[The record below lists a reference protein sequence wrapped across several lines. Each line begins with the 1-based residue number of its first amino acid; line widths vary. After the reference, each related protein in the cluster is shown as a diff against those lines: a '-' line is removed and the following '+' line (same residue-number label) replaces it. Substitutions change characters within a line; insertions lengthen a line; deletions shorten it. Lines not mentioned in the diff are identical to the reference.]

1 MHKCFLL
8 STGRTIE
15 CQVTGY
21 TEYSTWWIWRC
32 CISCLK
38 VSMKIPSKTTQGCC
52 VQIRIC
58 SCIHLIVIPVRVWL
72 QDYSRK
78 IKKYKTSRSGTS
90 FIFMNGINKYGH
102 TIRMARC
109 HAVCIFRS
117 PRSPI
122 EGWENLSWLEAESN
136 SSIGSQEIVGGTPR
150 DHGLS
155 GPRAGVELQ
164 AVKS

>member
-1 MHKCFLL
+1 MHSL
-8 STGRTIE
+8 
-15 CQVTGY
+15 
-21 TEYSTWWIWRC
+21 
-32 CISCLK
+32 
-38 VSMKIPSKTTQGCC
+38 
-52 VQIRIC
+52 
-58 SCIHLIVIPVRVWL
+58 LIVIPVRVWL

-122 EGWENLSWLEAESN
+122 EGWENLSWLEAESK
-136 SSIGSQEIVGGTPR
+136 SCIGSQEIVGGAPR

-155 GPRAGVELQ
+155 GPRARVELQ
-164 AVKS
+164 AAKGLADD